1 MDPIRRHR
9 PFTLYGRPSFLR
21 RSRLFFYHDDPEIFL
36 RHCRRFE
43 GLLRHAGFSITS
55 EVETDYFRRFFLD
68 DGNNT
73 LKIER
78 ILEPRPSLGSF
89 CRLDHAVVDSP
100 ENLAVNK
107 LNALIGRNLA
117 RDLYDLWHLEGTV
130 SFSQALDLS
139 GRLYG
144 SVGREDLLVVAGRI
158 QAPDELPVHAT
169 RVPDLKGFSSFLSRI
184 SNEVLRRLSLESEEI
199 KKNSA
204 NLLTAS
210 FGTPPHPKKR

>member
-1 MDPIRRHR
+1 MWYIFSMETSDLTPESWPILSLIRPPTDEVVRYYRTVLYPLQDRVLGFCPWPEGWTLSGGTALSRFMADHR
-9 PFTLYGRPSFLR
+9 FSDDLDF
-21 RSRLFFYHDDPEIFL
+21 FFYHDDPEIFL
-36 RHCRRFE
+36 RHCRRFD

-117 RDLYDLWHLEGTV
+117 RDLYDLWHL
-130 SFSQALDLS
+130 
-139 GRLYG
+139 
-144 SVGREDLLVVAGRI
+144 
-158 QAPDELPVHAT
+158 
-169 RVPDLKGFSSFLSRI
+169 
-184 SNEVLRRLSLESEEI
+184 
-199 KKNSA
+199 
-204 NLLTAS
+204 
-210 FGTPPHPKKR
+210 